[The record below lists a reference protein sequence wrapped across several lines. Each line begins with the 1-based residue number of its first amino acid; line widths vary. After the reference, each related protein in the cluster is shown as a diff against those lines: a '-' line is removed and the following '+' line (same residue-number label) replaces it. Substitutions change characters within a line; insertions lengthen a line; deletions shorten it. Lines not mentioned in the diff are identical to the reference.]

1 MRIIVTGVVV
11 AFATWLTSCSGENVA
26 SDAPARDAPA
36 VGEPVEVALD
46 QTETVVAELLGDL
59 LARAKADPSS
69 ATARGNLAMA
79 YDVNEFT
86 DAAVASYAQA
96 EALDEAEF
104 AWPYFHAL
112 AVGQG
117 GNLDAGVV
125 ILERALALDDGYV
138 PALLHYG
145 GWLLDLGRP
154 EEALAVYE
162 KARDLNAGGAAI
174 AGIAQAYLRTSRAE
188 EAVAMLVPLA
198 RRFEHPHVYRLLGRA
213 FNVLGKAEDSRI
225 ALARGKSTQPLEW
238 RDPIQT
244 RKRDY
249 IVGLGVRLVLAE
261 KFIGDGAYTDAVG
274 ILEPLREQYP
284 DDKPLLSNLA
294 MAYART
300 GRIDDALAVLAHALA
315 LYPDYF
321 AIHNVMANVYI
332 IKEDESLARQHLE
345 TSIELNPTQSWP
357 FEQIATM
364 AMDAGD
370 WDAAITAID
379 SALRYE
385 MEAPERLLYQAGLIE
400 GSRERWEEA
409 IARFER
415 ATSYD
420 ASHTIA
426 FIYLGRCLAEAGRF
440 EQAEEAFA
448 WAERLGTHPDDLE
461 SARIRAKGLQA
472 AVAGGAAFP
481 GHD

>member
-1 MRIIVTGVVV
+1 MRTVATGAVVV
-11 AFATWLTSCSGENVA
+11 ASALLASCSADDEVF
-26 SDAPARDAPA
+26 DAPASNGAA
-36 VGEPVEVALD
+36 IGEPVEVALD
-46 QTETVVAELLGDL
+46 QTEAAVAELLGDL
-59 LARAKADPSS
+59 LARARADPRS
-69 ATARGNLAMA
+69 AQSRGNLGMA

-86 DAAVASYAQA
+86 DAAITSYAQA
-96 EALDEAEF
+96 EALDTSEF

-117 GNLDAGVV
+117 GDLDAGVP
-125 ILERALALDDGYV
+125 IMERALAIDGDYV

-154 EEALAVYE
+154 EEAAAIYE
-162 KARDLNAGGAAI
+162 QARELNAGAAAI

-213 FNVLGKAEDSRI
+213 FNALGRTEDSRI
-225 ALARGKSTQPLEW
+225 ALARGKNTQPLEW

-261 KFIGDGAYTDAVG
+261 KFIGDGSYEDAVG
-274 ILEPLREQYP
+274 ILEPLRERYP

-300 GRIDDALAVLAHALA
+300 DRIDDALSVLTHALD
-315 LYPDYF
+315 LYPDYY
-321 AIHNVMANVYI
+321 AIHNVMANVYLV
-332 IKEDESLARQHLE
+332 KEDEERAQQHLE
-345 TSIELNPTQSWP
+345 TSIELNPTQAWP
-357 FEQIATM
+357 FERIATL
-364 AMDAGD
+364 AMGGGD

-379 SALRYE
+379 AALRYE
-385 MEAPERLLYQAGLIE
+385 MKAPERLLYQAGLIE
-400 GSRERWEEA
+400 GSRERWDEA
-409 IARFER
+409 IARFDR

-420 ASHTIA
+420 ASYTMA
-426 FIYLGRCLAEAGRF
+426 YIYLGRCLAEAGRF

-448 WAERLGTHPDDLE
+448 WAERLGTHPDDLQ
-461 SARIRAKGLQA
+461 SARVRSDALQTALA
-472 AVAGGAAFP
+472 AGAVVAGK
-481 GHD
+481 D